1 MPPSFVSIPP
11 TPVKGYILKLSDQF
25 STSVNFYSAS
35 GSRGDIYLQS
45 NLSEC
50 VSQECVMILKTRTL
64 KVAVDL
70 GAGKENVMDQ

>member
-1 MPPSFVSIPP
+1 MSIPP

-45 NLSEC
+45 NLKVSEC

-64 KVAVDL
+64 KVAV
-70 GAGKENVMDQ
+70 GADQEENVMNK